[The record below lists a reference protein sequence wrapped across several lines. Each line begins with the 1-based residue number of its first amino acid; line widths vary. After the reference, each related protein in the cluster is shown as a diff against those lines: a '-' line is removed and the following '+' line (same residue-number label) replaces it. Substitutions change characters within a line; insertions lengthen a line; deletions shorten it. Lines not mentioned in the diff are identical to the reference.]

1 MRSTLSISLSK
12 KQSHSLVILLVW
24 VGCCFS
30 ISSPG
35 YSQPQDR
42 DGNGTI
48 NFQDLILLLKSF
60 QPGLAMR
67 NELLSYSSGWN
78 SSPNTPFDIK
88 DYFVKTAGSNWH
100 YTGMNGASTEDD
112 FRWTVEV
119 TQQNVGGGKMAK
131 RVRTDTDEPTDAR
144 TGDVDFWLV
153 ESDGKLF
160 YYGLHLAKSH
170 SISGLATIPS
180 QDIVFSDPVEVGHNG
195 LKIGDKVTDTG
206 SGSAQITTF
215 LGPQTITGTAK
226 SSFEYTDR
234 LPAFVTPLGT
244 FTDVIRIVIN
254 LEMEFT
260 ITGVPFPLTYE
271 LKNNTFFMKK
281 GVGLVAQDQQ
291 PDDNDAE
298 IQGIDEGTV
307 FVGEIPI
314 SVVAN

>member
-1 MRSTLSISLSK
+1 MRPSLPISLSK
-12 KQSHSLVILLVW
+12 KQSHFPVILLVW
-24 VGCCFS
+24 VGFGFA

-48 NFQDLILLLKSF
+48 NIHDLILLLKNF

-78 SSPNTPFDIK
+78 SSLKTSFDIK
-88 DYFVKTAGSNWH
+88 DYFVNTAGSNWH

-112 FRWTVEV
+112 FRWTVEAAL
-119 TQQNVGGGKMAK
+119 QDVGGGKMAT

-144 TGDVDFWLV
+144 NGDVDFWVL
-153 ESDGKLF
+153 EGDGKLF

-215 LGPQTITGTAK
+215 QGPKTITGTAK

-244 FTDVIRIVIN
+244 FTDVIRIVIS

-260 ITGVPFPLTYE
+260 IPGVPFPLTYE

-307 FVGEIPI
+307 FVGGNPVPVI
-314 SVVAN
+314 AN